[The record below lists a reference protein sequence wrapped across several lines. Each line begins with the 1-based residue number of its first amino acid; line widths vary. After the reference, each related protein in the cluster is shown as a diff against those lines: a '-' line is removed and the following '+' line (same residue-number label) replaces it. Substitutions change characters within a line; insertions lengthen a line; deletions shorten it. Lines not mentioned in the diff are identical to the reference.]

1 MCVTEYASDNALAAA
16 CFECSSGNFFR
27 ALCFVQLHFCCT
39 SLLSRRR
46 LCVCVCL
53 SLSHL
58 ARSVFSFIHMRI
70 LFVLVLVW
78 RPVSAELMIFIY
90 FSIASEL

>member
-1 MCVTEYASDNALAAA
+1 M
-16 CFECSSGNFFR
+16 
-27 ALCFVQLHFCCT
+27 
-39 SLLSRRR
+39 
-46 LCVCVCL
+46 CVCL